1 MVEAERKKLAAK
13 RPHTFADQ
21 MKISVCFKKRP
32 IFTKE
37 LADGEIDVV
46 SVTNP
51 KIIVHDCRYKVD
63 GVTKT
68 IENTDF
74 KFDNSFSEN
83 QSSEELYFYQIRPI
97 LDLIF
102 NQGIVTIFAYGQTGS
117 GKTYTMNGLQSIAVR
132 DLFERGI
139 DYWENHQRNFT
150 VTVSMYEIY
159 GGKIYDLL
167 NEHNQLAVRED
178 KNNMIQISGLKE
190 QFVDND
196 DQILELIAQGNQMR
210 TTHATKANDTSSR
223 SHAITQI
230 KI

>member
-1 MVEAERKKLAAK
+1 
-13 RPHTFADQ
+13 
-21 MKISVCFKKRP
+21 
-32 IFTKE
+32 
-37 LADGEIDVV
+37 
-46 SVTNP
+46 
-51 KIIVHDCRYKVD
+51 
-63 GVTKT
+63 
-68 IENTDF
+68 
-74 KFDNSFSEN
+74 
-83 QSSEELYFYQIRPI
+83 
-97 LDLIF
+97 
-102 NQGIVTIFAYGQTGS
+102 
-117 GKTYTMNGLQSIAVR
+117 
-132 DLFERGI
+132 
-139 DYWENHQRNFT
+139 
-150 VTVSMYEIY
+150 MYEIY